1 MSMEA
6 QLFEEIAAL
15 KQRVAALEARLS
27 APSVSTTT
35 FLVGAPPPEIVQP
48 LTRTP
53 TGNLPSAVEDDG
65 A

>member
-6 QLFEEIAAL
+6 RLFEEIAAL

-27 APSVSTTT
+27 TTLTSASTFAVAAT
-35 FLVGAPPPEIVQP
+35 PPDPCSP
-48 LTRTP
+48 LIQTP
-53 TGNLPSAVEDDG
+53 TGNPPSAEDDG